1 MSNKEAKDIR
11 ARTGRLAGTL
21 CAPASATRRRTARDA
36 AARADMPARGAN
48 ARRAPAPG
56 PHRVRRRGCVAG
68 EGDGPRDGLG
78 SKEGLEPGVVDA
90 AAEPGDAE
98 GGSSVCFLGF
108 VALYHC
114 HPA

>member
-1 MSNKEAKDIR
+1 M
-11 ARTGRLAGTL
+11 
-21 CAPASATRRRTARDA
+21 
-36 AARADMPARGAN
+36 
-48 ARRAPAPG
+48 
-56 PHRVRRRGCVAG
+56 AG

-108 VALYHC
+108 VALYHY